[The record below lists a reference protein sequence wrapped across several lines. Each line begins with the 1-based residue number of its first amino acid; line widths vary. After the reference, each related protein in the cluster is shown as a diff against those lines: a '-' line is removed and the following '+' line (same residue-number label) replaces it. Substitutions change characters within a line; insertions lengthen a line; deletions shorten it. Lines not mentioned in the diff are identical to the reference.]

1 MLLSAASKSILDAG
15 LRLEEVDCDSFWVQT
30 HSGTEA
36 LARIPTQVGKWT
48 DGIFIADSL
57 FTRQYA
63 HQLRLPELC
72 QATPRVTDMDSAVEQ
87 FLEALSSSV
96 KVRVEHILHRNEAH
110 KAGDEGCK
118 TRVQEHASRVVEH
131 KASDEGCNNRY
142 SSADVVPANLAVLF
156 SGGLDC
162 TTLALLAHKHL
173 PPQQAIDLFNV
184 AFENPRSLQAA
195 AKGSTTSNST
205 SIYDVPDRR
214 TGRESYR
221 ELVRVAPHRKWN
233 FVEINVPHAEYA
245 RQRSTIETLMFPNAS
260 VMDLSIAAALYFAS
274 RGTGAIQDSHRTY
287 TSPARV
293 LLSGLGAD
301 ELLGGYSRHRKAHQQ
316 GHGDSKALVEEL
328 QMDLDRLPSRNLGRD
343 DRILSSSGKEARYPF
358 LSYTLRS
365 HLASLPVHVK
375 MDLSLDPGQG
385 DKRLLRLAAR
395 LLGLAQTSTLT
406 KRAIQFGARSA
417 KMDVGDGRVK
427 GHERLVRV

>member
-57 FTRQYA
+57 FTRQYT

-72 QATPRVTDMDSAVEQ
+72 QATPRVTDMDTAVEQ

-110 KAGDEGCK
+110 KASDEGHK
-118 TRVQEHASRVVEH
+118 TRVEEHDSRIVEH
-131 KASDEGCNNRY
+131 KAGDEVPKTSDEGCITRH
-142 SSADVVPANLAVLF
+142 SSADVAPANLAVLF

-195 AKGSTTSNST
+195 AKGSTTSNGT

-316 GHGDSKALVEEL
+316 GHGDH
-328 QMDLDRLPSRNLGRD
+328 QFLPGS
-343 DRILSSSGKEARYPF
+343 
-358 LSYTLRS
+358 LRECAGNFV
-365 HLASLPVHVK
+365 L
-375 MDLSLDPGQG
+375 M
-385 DKRLLRLAAR
+385 RR
-395 LLGLAQTSTLT
+395 
-406 KRAIQFGARSA
+406 
-417 KMDVGDGRVK
+417 
-427 GHERLVRV
+427 